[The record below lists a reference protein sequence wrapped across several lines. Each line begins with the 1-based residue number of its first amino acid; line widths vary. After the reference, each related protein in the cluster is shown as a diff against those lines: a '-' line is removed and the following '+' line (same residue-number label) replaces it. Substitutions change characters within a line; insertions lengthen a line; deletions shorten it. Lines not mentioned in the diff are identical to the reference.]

1 MAAEA
6 AAAKAAEMAAEERA
20 RAEAK
25 AKADAEAKS
34 ASSSTSSTKT
44 TTTTTTFATA
54 METFGSESAS
64 ASFSA
69 ETPLAPTPAPG
80 AAAPAKSR
88 AERRGELEEAKKRV
102 RSETGTLTL
111 SARITSAKTLEAAV
125 VSATEKSP
133 VEITAA
139 LLEATDLL
147 AAAETLAALWRL
159 NEERAAETLIGLG
172 VPRGAE
178 LLRLMATALN
188 DVDAAAGLVGI
199 SEPGRV
205 VGEAQFTLPYGA
217 RSVLYKG
224 KELLALV
231 ADVDAAA
238 AKAVYA
244 KLQPTEQVSVLRRAS
259 LGLGQRPGSETLEDS
274 QTTRLLE
281 RDYGT
286 QPQPAL
292 AALLLSGLAGE
303 PKAAAETVNRF
314 RTRGVKKGSEKWQ
327 KRQDASVAVLD
338 ELAKLDAELADAV
351 RAKLK

>member
-1 MAAEA
+1 M
-6 AAAKAAEMAAEERA
+6 
-20 RAEAK
+20 
-25 AKADAEAKS
+25 
-34 ASSSTSSTKT
+34 
-44 TTTTTTFATA
+44 
-54 METFGSESAS
+54 
-64 ASFSA
+64 
-69 ETPLAPTPAPG
+69 
-80 AAAPAKSR
+80 
-88 AERRGELEEAKKRV
+88 
-102 RSETGTLTL
+102 
-111 SARITSAKTLEAAV
+111 
-125 VSATEKSP
+125 SATEKSP

-259 LGLGQRPGSETLEDS
+259 AWPRAEARLGDAGGLADHAPSRA
-274 QTTRLLE
+274 RL
-281 RDYGT
+281 RHAAAARAGG
-286 QPQPAL
+286 A
-292 AALLLSGLAGE
+292 AALRAGRRAQGGGGDGE
-303 PKAAAETVNRF
+303 PVPHARREEGA
-314 RTRGVKKGSEKWQ
+314 EKWQ

>member
-1 MAAEA
+1 MRRSRSGGGGGCCEGGGDGGRA
-6 AAAKAAEMAAEERA
+6 RA

-25 AKADAEAKS
+25 AKADAEAKSAEAKSAEAKS

-54 METFGSESAS
+54 METRARGRRRLGVVQRGDAARRRPRPARRRPRSRAPSAARRARGGQEARPFGDRDTHALCPHHEREDARGCGR
-64 ASFSA
+64 
-69 ETPLAPTPAPG
+69 ERHGEVPGGDHGGAPG
-80 AAAPAKSR
+80 GDGFAR
-88 AERRGELEEAKKRV
+88 RRGDA
-102 RSETGTLTL
+102 
-111 SARITSAKTLEAAV
+111 
-125 VSATEKSP
+125 
-133 VEITAA
+133 
-139 LLEATDLL
+139 
-147 AAAETLAALWRL
+147 AALWRL

-231 ADVDAAA
+231 ADVDAATRRRRCTRSCSPRSRCRCWPREPWPRA
-238 AKAVYA
+238 EARLGDAGGRA
-244 KLQPTEQVSVLRRAS
+244 DHAPVS
-259 LGLGQRPGSETLEDS
+259 
-274 QTTRLLE
+274 E

-303 PKAAAETVNRF
+303 PKAAAETVNR
-314 RTRGVKKGSEKWQ
+314 S
-327 KRQDASVAVLD
+327 A
-338 ELAKLDAELADAV
+338 
-351 RAKLK
+351 RAA

>member
-1 MAAEA
+1 
-6 AAAKAAEMAAEERA
+6 
-20 RAEAK
+20 
-25 AKADAEAKS
+25 
-34 ASSSTSSTKT
+34 
-44 TTTTTTFATA
+44 
-54 METFGSESAS
+54 
-64 ASFSA
+64 
-69 ETPLAPTPAPG
+69 
-80 AAAPAKSR
+80 
-88 AERRGELEEAKKRV
+88 
-102 RSETGTLTL
+102 
-111 SARITSAKTLEAAV
+111 
-125 VSATEKSP
+125 

-139 LLEATDLL
+139 LLATTDLL

-188 DVDAAAGLVGI
+188 DVDAAAGLVGL

-217 RSVLYKG
+217 RSVIYKG

-231 ADVDAAA
+231 ADVDARA

-244 KLQPTEQVSVLRRAS
+244 RLQPTEQVSVLRRAS
-259 LGLGQRPGSETLEDS
+259 LGLGQRPGSETLDDA

-286 QPQPAL
+286 TPQPAL
-292 AALLLSGLAGE
+292 AATLLSGLVDE
-303 PKAAAETVNRF
+303 PKTAADVINRF

-327 KRQDASVAVLD
+327 KRQDASVSVLN
-338 ELAKLDAELADAV
+338 ELAKLDAGMADAV

>member
-1 MAAEA
+1 
-6 AAAKAAEMAAEERA
+6 
-20 RAEAK
+20 
-25 AKADAEAKS
+25 
-34 ASSSTSSTKT
+34 
-44 TTTTTTFATA
+44 
-54 METFGSESAS
+54 
-64 ASFSA
+64 
-69 ETPLAPTPAPG
+69 
-80 AAAPAKSR
+80 
-88 AERRGELEEAKKRV
+88 
-102 RSETGTLTL
+102 
-111 SARITSAKTLEAAV
+111 

>member
-1 MAAEA
+1 
-6 AAAKAAEMAAEERA
+6 MAAEERA

-44 TTTTTTFATA
+44 TTTETFAAA
-54 METFGSESAS
+54 METFGATSETSS
-64 ASFSA
+64 SFSA
-69 ETPLAPTPAPG
+69 ETPLAPTPTSG
-80 AAAPAKSR
+80 AARSLKSR
-88 AERRGELEEAKKRV
+88 AERRAELEDAKKRV
-102 RSETGTLTL
+102 RLETVSVSLTSRL
-111 SARITSAKTLEAAV
+111 ESGSALNAAV

-139 LLEATDLL
+139 LLATSDLL

-188 DVDAAAGLVGI
+188 DVDAAAGLVGL

-217 RSVLYKG
+217 RSVIYKG

-231 ADVDAAA
+231 ADVDARA

-244 KLQPTEQVSVLRRAS
+244 RLQPTEQVSVLRRAS
-259 LGLGQRPGSETLEDS
+259 LGLGQRPGSETLDDA

-286 QPQPAL
+286 TPQPAL
-292 AALLLSGLAGE
+292 AATLLSGLADE
-303 PKAAAETVNRF
+303 PKTAADVVNRF

-327 KRQDASVAVLD
+327 KRQDASVSVLN
-338 ELAKLDAELADAV
+338 ELAKLDAGMADAV